1 MFQALGWISRI
12 QRRKLSLEPILIW
25 ETRQIMCNPFQRNQ
39 RYFWRHII
47 YICKVVIRVWE
58 IVYNN
63 RVNLQ
68 MHNMGVRVKRFRFFF
83 FFSDKL
89 LSNIHYNYLSSL
101 GLFLSDH
108 FRVSAC
114 HVIGFQQKCVEW
126 IIEWLVF
133 SWKLWSSWSLSQN
146 TMRVLSRIW
155 LLSFHRLLKMIGFNK
170 CLLSSFCNSFLLLFF
185 QYWKAQETSCLR
197 DLRKSSFKYVLVL
210 ERVNL
215 SISSLPN

>member
-25 ETRQIMCNPFQRNQ
+25 ETRQIMCNPFQRGQ

-68 MHNMGVRVKRFRFFF
+68 MHNLGVRVKRFRFFF

-101 GLFLSDH
+101 GARAVSVWPLPCLCLPCNRFLTKMCWMNYWMVSFSLEKLFEGSH
-108 FRVSAC
+108 RTPWGYYQEY
-114 HVIGFQQKCVEW
+114 GF
-126 IIEWLVF
+126 F
-133 SWKLWSSWSLSQN
+133 SS
-146 TMRVLSRIW
+146 I
-155 LLSFHRLLKMIGFNK
+155 
-170 CLLSSFCNSFLLLFF
+170 FC
-185 QYWKAQETSCLR
+185 
-197 DLRKSSFKYVLVL
+197 
-210 ERVNL
+210 
-215 SISSLPN
+215 